1 MASASMAQASTCSAH
16 CSIPGRLNL
25 NHRALPRSTALHC
38 CKTFRKSRLISV
50 RASAQAED
58 CNEEECAPEKE
69 VGKVSMEW
77 VAEEKTKVV
86 GTFPPLTKRWTGY
99 VEKDTAGQTNIYSV
113 EPTVYVSES
122 AISSGEAGTSSEGSE
137 QTATVAISLGL
148 VMLGAVS
155 LVLSEVGNDPP
166 KAESTE
172 YSGPPLSYY
181 IKKFNKPLVIETIA
195 PVEIQNAPAPVSS
208 AAIEENGQVFQG
220 ESDTSTGTKLE
231 AAVSANS

>member
-1 MASASMAQASTCSAH
+1 MASAGMAQAATCSAH

-25 NHRALPRSTALHC
+25 NFRALPRSTTLNC
-38 CKTFRKSRLISV
+38 PKTFHKNRLISV
-50 RASAQAED
+50 RVSAQAED
-58 CNEEECAPEKE
+58 CNEEDCAPEKE

-86 GTFPPLTKRWTGY
+86 GTFPPLNRRWTGY

-113 EPTVYVSES
+113 EPTVYVSET
-122 AISSGEAGTSSEGSE
+122 AISSGAAGTSSEGSE

-155 LVLSEVGNDPP
+155 LVLSEVGNDSP

-172 YSGPPLSYY
+172 YSGPSLSYY
-181 IKKFNKPLVIETIA
+181 IKKFNEPVVIETIA
-195 PVEIQNAPAPVSS
+195 PVEIQSAPAPVST
-208 AAIEENGQVFQG
+208 AASEENGQAFQG
-220 ESDTSTGTKLE
+220 ESDASTDTKLE
-231 AAVSANS
+231 AAGLANS